1 MFNESHAGGTSLRYF
16 ANRCR
21 AIFGR
26 ARLLKSCLAGRLVP
40 ARGRVDSLSE
50 AAFGISVVILL
61 ANGAS
66 SPVLAGEAGCDEL
79 LPAQVFRNV
88 QEKYASLTIYSDDG
102 CVAIASRDGNSII
115 NFTTRLARPNYYL
128 IEWRRSSEATSYP
141 WIASPEAVWSSSV
154 HNLLLLTKCAVR
166 KEYNREIAL
175 AHAAAPSGGATAT
188 IPQMFFN
195 GQWADQGEPFDKVVL
210 SEKRQADETVG
221 NISCYVF
228 TWGFEGRTNSLW
240 IGKQDFLIHQA
251 RTTIS
256 PGAIRAAAA
265 NLVKDA
271 EQIRALPG
279 FTFTELHT
287 HIVLNQQFSC
297 SDFVPSFPLLGS
309 SCDE

>member
-1 MFNESHAGGTSLRYF
+1 MFNESHAGGTLLRYF
-16 ANRCR
+16 ANQCCT
-21 AIFGR
+21 IFGR
-26 ARLLKSCLAGRLVP
+26 ARLLKSCLAGRLAP
-40 ARGRVDSLSE
+40 ARNRIGKLSE
-50 AAFGISVVILL
+50 AAFGISVVVLL
-61 ANGAS
+61 ASGAT
-66 SPVLAGEAGCDEL
+66 SPILAGEAGCDEL

-88 QEKYASLTIYSDDG
+88 QEKYASLASYSDDG
-102 CVAIASRDGNSII
+102 CVAIASMDGNSII
-115 NFTTRLARPNYYL
+115 NFTTRLARPNYYR
-128 IEWRRSSEATSYP
+128 IEWRRSSEATSSP

-154 HNLLLLTKCAVR
+154 YNLFLVTGCGVR
-166 KEYNREIAL
+166 KEYNRDIAL

-195 GQWADQGEPFDKVVL
+195 GQWGDQGEQFDNVVL

-256 PGAIRAAAA
+256 TGAIRAAAA
-265 NLVKDA
+265 GLLKDP

-279 FTFTELHT
+279 FTFTETHT
-287 HIVLNQQFSC
+287 NIVLNQQFSR

-309 SCDE
+309 S